1 MRGTGEGG
9 GRISNWTLPNA
20 QHARAVLIELK
31 AMEIFSVRPR
41 TRVAVS
47 SHWFSYV
54 TDWKDT
60 ALVCASLLRTRK
72 FKKKKKKKKNGG
84 KKRVEKVLV
93 TFNNESEITSKE
105 ILFPVRRQKK
115 IHIS

>member
-31 AMEIFSVRPR
+31 ALEIFSVRPR

-47 SHWFSYV
+47 SH
-54 TDWKDT
+54 
-60 ALVCASLLRTRK
+60 
-72 FKKKKKKKKNGG
+72 
-84 KKRVEKVLV
+84 
-93 TFNNESEITSKE
+93 
-105 ILFPVRRQKK
+105 
-115 IHIS
+115 